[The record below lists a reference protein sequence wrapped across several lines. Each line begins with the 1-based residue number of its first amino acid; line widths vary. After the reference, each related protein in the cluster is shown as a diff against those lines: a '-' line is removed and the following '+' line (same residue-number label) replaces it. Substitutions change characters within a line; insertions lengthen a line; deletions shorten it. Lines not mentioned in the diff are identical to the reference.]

1 MAAPNATR
9 NARTHK
15 RLLSRRW
22 AALNFDRVNVLGDDA
37 SYGHSGCV
45 NALSWARD
53 GELLLTGGDDRTVQI
68 WRMDS
73 TLLNADYPF
82 VCRSVIQTG
91 HLANIFNAKWLP
103 YSHNIATV
111 AGDGQV
117 RVHQVGQIGNSGP
130 PATAQLSSRDTC
142 IHRLRCH
149 EGRVKRIELEDSP
162 HLFLTAAEDGTV
174 RQHDLRTS
182 HSCSD
187 YGSCPPPLLRLNFE
201 LSTLSASPLTPFQL
215 VVAGESAYGYL
226 FDRRQAGRFLL
237 AEKGLVENGM
247 THCIRRFG
255 RSASS
260 LDTDC
265 REHITGS
272 RMSSQNGHE
281 VLLSYSADAVY
292 IFSTKDDPEEADSME
307 SSRPLSSNTRSDL
320 KHKPTN
326 MLGDE
331 SSSTIDDDMDI
342 DIDNYASEEEEDQE
356 QEDLASRW
364 ASRDAYSKVPLI
376 LPRTRFSG
384 ARNVDTIK
392 DVNFL
397 GPDDEYVASGSDDGN
412 FFIWRKDGALHGIF
426 EGDGSVVNVI
436 EPHPHLPLFAT
447 SGIDTTVKL
456 FAPVSGPSSFSQLDS
471 AERIMA
477 ANQRQSIG
485 FRRLRL
491 RRHDFTSLL
500 AAVTSDEHAQTCNH
514 Q

>member
-1 MAAPNATR
+1 MTAPNA
-9 NARTHK
+9 ARTTETHK

-22 AALNFDRVNVLGDDA
+22 ASLTFDRVNVLGDDA

-68 WRMDS
+68 WRMDP
-73 TLLNADYPF
+73 TLSNDYPF

-91 HLANIFNAKWLP
+91 HLANIFNAKMLP
-103 YSHNIATV
+103 RSSNIVTV

-117 RVHQVGQIGNSGP
+117 RVHQVGEVGTSGP
-130 PATAQLSSRDTC
+130 PASAQLSSRDTC

-149 EGRVKRIELEDSP
+149 KRRVKRIEMEDSP
-162 HLFLTAAEDGTV
+162 HLFLTVAEDGTV
-174 RQHDLRTS
+174 RQHDLRTL
-182 HSCSD
+182 HACSD
-187 YGSCPPPLLRLNFE
+187 YGACPPPLLRLNFE
-201 LSTLSASPLTPFQL
+201 LSTLSLSPLTPYQL
-215 VVAGESAYGYL
+215 VVAGESAFGYL

-237 AEKGLVENGM
+237 EERGMVENGM

-255 RSASS
+255 RPANTVDVHS
-260 LDTDC
+260 T
-265 REHITGS
+265 REHITGC

-292 IFSTKDDPEEADSME
+292 LYSTRDPPEEVDSMAPA
-307 SSRPLSSNTRSDL
+307 RLRSPNNDCS
-320 KHKPTN
+320 KPIPPN
-326 MLGDE
+326 ILGDDD
-331 SSSTIDDDMDI
+331 SSSATEDDMDMDI
-342 DIDNYASEEEEDQE
+342 DDIASEEEQEEDLLAK
-356 QEDLASRW
+356 LASRN
-364 ASRDAYSKVPLI
+364 AYSGVPVI
-376 LPRTRFSG
+376 LPRRRFAG

-412 FFIWRKDGALHGIF
+412 FFMWRKDGTLHGIF

-436 EPHPHLPLFAT
+436 ESHPHLPLIAA

-456 FAPVSGPSSFSQLDS
+456 FAPVSGPSTFSRTDS
-471 AERIMA
+471 AARIIA
-477 ANQRQSIG
+477 SNTRQSMG
-485 FRRLRL
+485 YRRL
-491 RRHDFTSLL
+491 RRHDFTALL
-500 AAVTSDEHAQTCNH
+500 AAVAADEGPQCSH